1 MGAAVPIGG
10 LRGSWSTPPDDLC
23 EIADRFHFPPL
34 RNLAQFGVFEAVGEE
49 AGDFG
54 FQLRAGGAADLV
66 VGPLWVLAANSGL
79 GAHRVE
85 VDEPALEDRP
95 RHLLQ
100 RPVHPPV

>member
-1 MGAAVPIGG
+1 MGAALPKGS
-10 LRGSWSTPPDDLC
+10 LRGSWSTAPDDLSQ
-23 EIADRFHFPPL
+23 IADRLHRPPL
-34 RNLAQFGVFEAVGEE
+34 RNLAQFGVLEAVGEE

-66 VGPLWVLAANSGL
+66 VGPLWVLAADSGL

-100 RPVHPPV
+100 RPL